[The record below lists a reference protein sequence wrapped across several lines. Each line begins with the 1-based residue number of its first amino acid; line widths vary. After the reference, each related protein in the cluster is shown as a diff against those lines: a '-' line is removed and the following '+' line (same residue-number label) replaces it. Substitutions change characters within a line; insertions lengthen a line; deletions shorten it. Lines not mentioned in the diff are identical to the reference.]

1 MLEVFARPHFSKDNH
16 FVESLFGPTK
26 RVPKLNGRLW
36 TVSKR
41 LSILPVFWWPS
52 DEHLGSETYNVTLDQ
67 SHPGLRDKISCST

>member
-1 MLEVFARPHFSKDNH
+1 MLEVFARPHFSKDNR

-41 LSILPVFWWPS
+41 LSILPAFFGGLIPS
-52 DEHLGSETYNVTLDQ
+52 FRIQVSI
-67 SHPGLRDKISCST
+67 ISL